1 MELTPVQKQ
10 IITALINL
18 SRKKNEVVKCED
30 IAEVI
35 GRSPGTIRNQM
46 QSLKVLELVE
56 GVPGPKGGYK
66 PTGNAY
72 EALNIDKLDE
82 ETIVCI
88 YRNGILVEDT
98 TVSNIDFTS
107 LRHPIL
113 CRAAVT
119 VLGDTH
125 DFHTGDKIRIGPTPV
140 NNLVIKGEV
149 YGRDDTDNVVLCD
162 IKEMISLPKN
172 PIKEYMSKKIL
183 YVEANATLQ
192 EAALILT
199 EQNIHGAPVKENGKV
214 VGVVTFKDIGRALAD
229 GKIRSKVRDV
239 MVKSAI
245 SIDGNRPLYEA
256 IKVLDKYKVGLLM
269 VTEGEE
275 AIGIISKT
283 DILNELAVY

>member
-18 SRKKNEVVKCED
+18 SRKKNEVIKGED
-30 IAEVI
+30 IAKVI
-35 GRSPGTIRNQM
+35 GRSPGTVRNQM
-46 QSLKVLELVE
+46 QSMKALELVE
-56 GVPGPKGGYK
+56 GIPGPKGGYK

-72 EALNIDKLDE
+72 EAINLDKLDKE
-82 ETIVCI
+82 AIVCI
-88 YRNGILVEDT
+88 YRNGILIEGA
-98 TVSNIDFTS
+98 TVSNIDFIS

-113 CRAAVT
+113 CRAAVK

-125 DFHTGDKIRIGPTPV
+125 DFHMGDKLQVGPTPV
-140 NNLVIKGEV
+140 NNLIIRGEV
-149 YGRDDTDNVVLCD
+149 YGRDDTDNVVLCN
-162 IKEMISLPKN
+162 INEMVSLPKK
-172 PIKEYMSKKIL
+172 PIKEYMSKEIL

-199 EQNIHGAPVKENGKV
+199 ERNIHGAPVKENEKAI
-214 VGVVTFKDIGRALAD
+214 GVVTFRDIGRALAE
-229 GKIRSKVRDV
+229 GKIKSKVRDV
-239 MVKSAI
+239 MATSPI

-256 IKVLDKYKVGLLM
+256 IKVLDKHKVGLLM